1 MSQFI
6 EVEITISQL
15 VHDLRAGLTW
25 FASEDKGQGSI
36 QAKHEM
42 EDEDIIAIMGH
53 PAFNQP
59 IRTFKIIDD
68 YTKKPAAQPVAVVE
82 EPETVCPEPEPQSEA
97 SYLAAPEP
105 EVQPMRPADE
115 ETDLFGN
122 LAEFRDADLVSEESE
137 SEDGA
142 LDFMS
147 L

>member
-36 QAKHEM
+36 QAKYEM
-42 EDEDIIAIMGH
+42 EEEDVTAIMAH
-53 PAFNQP
+53 PAFNAP

-68 YTKKPAAQPVAVVE
+68 YTKKPAVQPVAVVE
-82 EPETVCPEPEPQSEA
+82 EETVC
-97 SYLAAPEP
+97 PEP
-105 EVQPMRPADE
+105 EVQPMRPEEPGVDMFGNLSDFT
-115 ETDLFGN
+115 ETDL
-122 LAEFRDADLVSEESE
+122 VEESATE
-137 SEDGA
+137 QDGA